1 MCNEF
6 ARRLSLD
13 QLRAGWGTVDAK
25 LLFPEALPNMP
36 ALDSI
41 RITDPAIILRTART
55 EPGAAEVVTRRWSWP
70 GAHGKP
76 VYNFRSDAR
85 EFDNK
90 PTSGRCLIPADGF
103 YEFTDESP
111 LPLTGGDGGGESE
124 PVLTLFGKENIP
136 SPAPSRK
143 RAGSKKQKAKFE
155 FRIPG
160 LEWFCIA
167 GLWRTDPTVGEAW
180 TMLTCQPGP
189 DIAPYHDRQI
199 VLLTPPD
206 YARWLDGSAPAAD
219 LCKPLP
225 AGTLQA
231 TRVR

>member
-6 ARRLSLD
+6 ARRISLD
-13 QLRAGWGTVDAK
+13 QLRAGWGTADAK

-41 RITDPAIILRTART
+41 RITDPAVILRAAQS
-55 EPGAAEVVTRRWSWP
+55 EPGAAEIVTRRWSWP

-76 VYNFRSDAR
+76 VYNFRSDGR
-85 EFDNK
+85 EFTNGAI
-90 PTSGRCLIPADGF
+90 SGRCLIPADGF
-103 YEFTDESP
+103 YEYTDAPEDA
-111 LPLTGGDGGGESE
+111 TGAD
-124 PVLTLFGKENIP
+124 LFGTLAAK
-136 SPAPSRK
+136 PARK
-143 RAGSKKQKAKFE
+143 PPKSKFE

-160 LEWFCIA
+160 LDWFCIA
-167 GLWRTDPTVGEAW
+167 GLWRTDPDVGEAW
-180 TMLTCQPGP
+180 TMLTTAPGP
-189 DIAPYHDRQI
+189 DIAPYHDHQI

-206 YARWLDGSAPAAD
+206 YARWLDGSATAAD

-225 AGTLQA
+225 AGTLQP

>member
-6 ARRLSLD
+6 ARRISLD
-13 QLRAGWGTVDAK
+13 QLRAGWGAVDAK
-25 LLFPEALPNMP
+25 LIFPEALPNMP

-41 RITDPAIILRTART
+41 RITDPAIILRTAQG
-55 EPGAAEVVTRRWSWP
+55 EAGAAEIVNRRWSWP

-76 VYNFRSDAR
+76 VYNFRSDGR
-85 EFDNK
+85 EFENK
-90 PTSGRCLIPADGF
+90 ATSGRCLIPADGF
-103 YEFTDESP
+103 YEYTDDTP
-111 LPLTGGDGGGESE
+111 LPFSGAGRGGESA
-124 PVLTLFGKENIP
+124 PTLTLFGEESVSSP
-136 SPAPSRK
+136 SPSRK
-143 RAGSKKQKAKFE
+143 RKEGKKAKFE

-160 LEWFCIA
+160 LDWFCIA
-167 GLWRTDPTVGEAW
+167 GLWRTDPQVGEAW
-180 TMLTCQPGP
+180 TMLTTAPGP

-206 YARWLDGSAPAAD
+206 YARWLDGSAPAGA

-225 AGTLQA
+225 AGTLTA

>member
-6 ARRLSLD
+6 ARRISLD
-13 QLRAGWGTVDAK
+13 QLRAGWGGADAK
-25 LLFPEALPNMP
+25 LLFPEALSNMP

-41 RITDPAIILRTART
+41 RITDPAVIIRAAR
-55 EPGAAEVVTRRWSWP
+55 EKSGAAEIVTRRWSWP

-76 VYNFRSDAR
+76 VYNFRSDGR
-85 EFDNK
+85 EFENK

-103 YEFTDESP
+103 YEYTEAPADEA
-111 LPLTGGDGGGESE
+111 GAD
-124 PVLTLFGKENIP
+124 LFGNIAAK
-136 SPAPSRK
+136 PARK
-143 RAGSKKQKAKFE
+143 PLKAKFE

-160 LEWFCIA
+160 LDWFCIA
-167 GLWRTDPTVGEAW
+167 GLWRTDPQVGEAW
-180 TMLTCQPGP
+180 TMLTTAPGP

-206 YARWLDGSAPAAD
+206 YARWLDGSAPAAE

-225 AGTLQA
+225 ADTLQA